1 MMGGAAAAVPMMDD
15 RWRGVAAMPM
25 KEGRMWFLGGG
36 LHMMERR
43 YAPAE
48 VLTEFPDVRI
58 TFRYRVRCG

>member
-1 MMGGAAAAVPMMDD
+1 MAGGGCDAD
-15 RWRGVAAMPM
+15 
-25 KEGRMWFLGGG
+25 EGRKDVFFLGGG
-36 LHMMERR
+36 LHMMEGR